1 MDIWMYDGQTD
12 RHTDLECE
20 TIIPCHYCVAGY
32 KNPDDDDNDDYYDDD
47 DDNDDDL
54 IY

>member
-1 MDIWMYDGQTD
+1 MDD
-12 RHTDLECE
+12 RWIDSYTNEQYE

-32 KNPDDDDNDDYYDDD
+32 KNGELDFSEEMHCNKP
-47 DDNDDDL
+47 